1 MIIEK
6 YKNTD
11 IFPYIE
17 ICSRDYRHHNVFS
30 KKDREIISYLKK
42 KDFRNKGAGL
52 FIAKEA
58 GAVLGGVLIEIKGK
72 YESHARF
79 RLNHLAGSVKQEL
92 LDFSIK
98 HIKRMIGKEIRSAKV
113 EVLMAETEDDTQF
126 YIENGFRKEGNLSS
140 HYRKG
145 EHVTVLGMEL

>member
-11 IFPYIE
+11 LLPYIE
-17 ICSRDYRHHNVFS
+17 ICSREYRHHNVFS

-42 KDFRNKGAGL
+42 KDFRNKNAGL

-58 GAVLGGVLIEIKGK
+58 GAVTGGVLIEIKGK

-79 RLNHLAGSVKQEL
+79 RLNHLVGPKKEL
-92 LDFSIK
+92 LDFSLK
-98 HIKRMIGKEIRSAKV
+98 HIKRMIGREIRSAKV

-126 YIENGFRKEGNLSS
+126 YVDSGFRREGNLNS

-145 EHVTVLGMEL
+145 ESVSVLGMEL